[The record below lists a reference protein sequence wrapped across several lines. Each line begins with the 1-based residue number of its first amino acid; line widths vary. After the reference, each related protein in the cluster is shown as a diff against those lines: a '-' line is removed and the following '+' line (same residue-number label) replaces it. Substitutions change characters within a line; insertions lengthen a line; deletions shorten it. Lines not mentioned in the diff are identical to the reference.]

1 MPLRRIRQSAAAC
14 QSCRW
19 ASMAGWTELWSC
31 DFALIDASH
40 CKSIM
45 QRKGKHSVKQKVVHS
60 TPFNTIQHHSIIN
73 STICHIMKIIS
84 SYTSQSASG
93 NISVFPYFF
102 TPHRWIFR
110 WFFDRR
116 ATCWAPC
123 TAAGSSAVPGT
134 SAEEFFT
141 TGWRLDD
148 EDWTVLGCLP
158 VALWSLWSL
167 CHTIETNIE
176 IYWNILKLN
185 QHEPPVL
192 HSSTVF
198 TVIHH
203 FSVRCH
209 SQCVGR
215 QRLRCDPS
223 PESILSA
230 VLEIETPSAQTTS
243 TAVGNSL
250 PWRYWVPLLQPGV
263 GRDSVYDVS
272 TCVNITEHH
281 WTPAVDTAPESRDSS
296 SSLFATFFYTHRIT
310 HRIGN
315 RKVDRRINI
324 INAKRD
330 SNKLQIQENHK
341 KTTRNPQEIRRS
353 LEHLWNMG
361 LLSAFPN
368 SDELLWTSLD
378 SDGLCTQGCQS
389 SLNLCELLGT
399 SWNTGTRQWAESVS
413 DCFWVLQHVSTQKI
427 ELRSRQ
433 SEILWLWP
441 TDQIDQ
447 IDQHITTY
455 HNISQHKQSYAK
467 LCKAMQS
474 CVPSSPFLKQTLV
487 FGPSNSATIRA
498 VLRLPRYRGSHHLI
512 VAAQVEELAAGQP
525 HHQIPGFVHLL
536 SVQWIRHKLF
546 SRFRSIAIVS
556 LCQLITSQTKFTR
569 CTDGLQRFKHRC
581 FKDITLNLGDR
592 WR

>member
-1 MPLRRIRQSAAAC
+1 MQVIASP
-14 QSCRW
+14 SCNVKANTLSSKRW
-19 ASMAGWTELWSC
+19 
-31 DFALIDASH
+31 FIQH
-40 CKSIM
+40 
-45 QRKGKHSVKQKVVHS
+45 HS

-250 PWRYWVPLLQPGV
+250 PWRHWVPLLQPGV

-341 KTTRNPQEIRRS
+341 KPSRNQKIFGAS
-353 LEHLWNMG
+353 LEHG
-361 LLSAFPN
+361 
-368 SDELLWTSLD
+368 TSLCFSKLRWIALD
-378 SDGLCTQGCQS
+378 ISGLGRPVHPRLPKQPQPLWAPWNILEHWNATM
-389 SLNLCELLGT
+389 
-399 SWNTGTRQWAESVS
+399 SWV
-413 DCFWVLQHVSTQKI
+413 CFWLFLSVATCFNTKNGTEIATIRNPLT
-427 ELRSRQ
+427 LTYRSNR
-433 SEILWLWP
+433 SNRS
-441 TDQIDQ
+441 
-447 IDQHITTY
+447 TY
-455 HNISQHKQSYAK
+455 HNTSQHKQSYAK
-467 LCKAMQS
+467 LC
-474 CVPSSPFLKQTLV
+474 
-487 FGPSNSATIRA
+487 RA
-498 VLRLPRYRGSHHLI
+498 VCHQVLSWNKLWSLDPVTQQLSELCWGSRGTEAPTISSLRPR
-512 VAAQVEELAAGQP
+512 
-525 HHQIPGFVHLL
+525 
-536 SVQWIRHKLF
+536 
-546 SRFRSIAIVS
+546 
-556 LCQLITSQTKFTR
+556 
-569 CTDGLQRFKHRC
+569 
-581 FKDITLNLGDR
+581 
-592 WR
+592 